1 VQVSMHY
8 IGKLKSNGKI
18 FDSNVGK
25 KPFDFRLGVGEVI
38 KGWDVGVNGMYYW
51 LLCFCCVQDWIVCQ
65 YSPRICH
72 GVSGESWSHL
82 YGETI

>member
-1 VQVSMHY
+1 MIYHFNKAIFY
-8 IGKLKSNGKI
+8 CNG
-18 FDSNVGK
+18 GA
-25 KPFDFRLGVGEVI
+25 GVGEVI
-38 KGWDVGVNGMYYW
+38 KGWDVGVNGMYCW
-51 LLCFCCVQDWIVCQ
+51 LLCFCCVQEWIVCQ